1 MPVKQEFRYSTVD
14 NSGPPLIINEWVD
27 TLTAEEQKKFKQAEL
42 RQRRY
47 RQDAIDRGDMVLL
60 PGEFTCAEDIDSYV
74 WKDEETAKHGKNWD
88 PEWLE
93 FWDRY
98 LVECKIKMEIVSTQI
113 L

>member
-47 RQDAIDRGDMVLL
+47 RQDAIDRVAIWYCCQVNLLAQKMVILTCGRMRKQPNTTKTGTPNGWSFGTGILL
-60 PGEFTCAEDIDSYV
+60 NARLK
-74 WKDEETAKHGKNWD
+74 WK
-88 PEWLE
+88 
-93 FWDRY
+93 
-98 LVECKIKMEIVSTQI
+98 
-113 L
+113 